1 MAGCARHT
9 KPYLA
14 ERIWQNFF
22 RRRIYGLATDV
33 ADRARVAHQH
43 GHQSAYLDFIMIVT
57 FSIINFLCKKIA
69 KRADK
74 KVAENK
80 KIDKTIYKTLSYV
93 VKVGLKVIVVV
104 CLVGYMGIDTSGITA
119 LLASLGV
126 GVGLAVNG
134 TLSNFAGGLLI
145 LITRPFKDDDYIE
158 ACGYSGTV
166 EDIRIC
172 HTRLRTPDNKVVYLP
187 NGKLSSAE
195 VVNYS
200 EKDMR
205 RVDLTFSISYSDD
218 FEKAKGII
226 KEVCDAHELI
236 LKDPSAQIRVS
247 AQAANSVNI
256 VTKVW
261 CKTGDYWTVN
271 YDLLESVKT
280 AFDENGISI
289 PFNQLDV
296 HVKNDDRAI
305 VPKASA
311 PIVTDEPANE

>member
-1 MAGCARHT
+1 MD
-9 KPYLA
+9 
-14 ERIWQNFF
+14 WQQTWQTVQEWLTNTG
-22 RRRIYGLATDV
+22 IKVLI
-33 ADRARVAHQH
+33 
-43 GHQSAYLDFIMIVT
+43 SIFIMIVT

-236 LKDPSAQIRVS
+236 LKDPAAQIRVS

-271 YDLLESVKT
+271 Y
-280 AFDENGISI
+280 
-289 PFNQLDV
+289 
-296 HVKNDDRAI
+296 
-305 VPKASA
+305 
-311 PIVTDEPANE
+311 

>member
-1 MAGCARHT
+1 MQGIQN
-9 KPYLA
+9 
-14 ERIWQNFF
+14 RILQSEFGKTFLGDEFMDWQQTWQTVQEWLTNTG
-22 RRRIYGLATDV
+22 IKVLI
-33 ADRARVAHQH
+33 
-43 GHQSAYLDFIMIVT
+43 SIFIMIVT

-280 AFDENGISI
+280 AFDQNGISI

-296 HVKNDDRAI
+296 HVKNDDCAI
-305 VPKASA
+305 APKASA
-311 PIVTDEPANE
+311 PIVTDESANE